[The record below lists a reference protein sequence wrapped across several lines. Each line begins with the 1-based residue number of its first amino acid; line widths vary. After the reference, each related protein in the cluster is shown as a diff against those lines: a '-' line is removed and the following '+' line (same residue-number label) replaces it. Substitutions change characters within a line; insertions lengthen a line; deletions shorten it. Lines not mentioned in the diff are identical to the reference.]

1 MSEVQDT
8 QRVQRAEWLE
18 RIARHLR
25 DAAPEL
31 VAIAVS
37 ETALP
42 VPRLEGE
49 VERTAFQLEHLA
61 GVLRD
66 PGFLADIVDE
76 PSAHPAGPQARLL
89 RTWEPLGRVLVFAA
103 GNFPFAFSVAG
114 NDVASALAAG
124 CPVTI
129 KAHPGHLGVSRA
141 TRALVDDVLHAA
153 QAPEGVFEYLESES
167 GALELVRTG
176 DLGAVAFTGS
186 RRVGRLL
193 YDECAARPVPI
204 PMYGELSS
212 INPVLVTPGATA
224 ERGAAI
230 AEGLVQSFTLG
241 TGQFCTKPGLVFV
254 PADDDFVAQVLQH
267 LGEVPPHS
275 MLEQRFADGFRRR
288 LAEMSREPWGVLHT
302 PGAGAFS
309 VGDREA
315 LPALLETTT
324 STFLDNRNALMEEC
338 FGPITVVVRYRSIN
352 DLHQCLVA
360 LEGQLTA
367 TIHAADDEL
376 TTVRGLT
383 KVLARRAGRI
393 VWNGWPTGV
402 GIGSAMTHGGPY
414 PSATTPSSSIG
425 ASSIA
430 RFLRPITYQGAPPS
444 VIASWSS
451 AL

>member
-8 QRVQRAEWLE
+8 GRVQRAGWLE
-18 RIARHLR
+18 RIASHLR

-42 VPRLEGE
+42 VSRLKGE

-66 PGFLADIVDE
+66 PDFLADIVDE

-89 RTWEPLGRVLVFAA
+89 RTWEPLGRVFVFAA

-124 CPVTI
+124 CPVTV
-129 KAHPGHLGVSRA
+129 KAHSGHRGVSRA
-141 TRALVDDVLHAA
+141 TRTLVDEVLDTAR
-153 QAPEGVFEYLESES
+153 APEGVFDYLESEND
-167 GALELVRTG
+167 ALELVRTG

-204 PMYGELSS
+204 PMYGELAS

-224 ERGAAI
+224 ERGAVI

-241 TGQFCTKPGLVFV
+241 IGQFCTKPGLVFV
-254 PADDDFVAQVLQH
+254 PAADDFVAHVLRH
-267 LGEVPPHS
+267 LGEVPPGR
-275 MLEQRFADGFRRR
+275 MLESRFVDGFRHR
-288 LAEMSREPWGVLHT
+288 LYEMSREPWGVLHT
-302 PGAGAFS
+302 PGADSFS
-309 VGDREA
+309 VGDGEA

-324 STFLDNRNALMEEC
+324 STFLDNRTALMEEC
-338 FGPITVVVRYRSIN
+338 FGPITIVVRYDSIN
-352 DLHQCLVA
+352 DLQQCLVS

-376 TTVRGLT
+376 TTVRGLAR
-383 KVLARRAGRI
+383 VLARRAGRI

-402 GIGSAMTHGGPY
+402 AVSSAMTHGGPY
-414 PSATTPSSSIG
+414 PSATMPSSSIG
-425 ASSIA
+425 ASSIS
-430 RFLRPITYQGAPPS
+430 RFLRPITYQGVPPS
-444 VIASWSS
+444 MIASWSS